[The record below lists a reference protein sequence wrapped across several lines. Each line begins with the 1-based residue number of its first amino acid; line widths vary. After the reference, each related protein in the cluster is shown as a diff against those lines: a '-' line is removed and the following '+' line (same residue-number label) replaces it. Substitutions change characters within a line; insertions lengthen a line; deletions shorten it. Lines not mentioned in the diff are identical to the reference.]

1 MQRLFLTHSLFLF
14 PAVVGVAVLA
24 SACGHPGAATSG
36 VGGTQGTAGN
46 NGGLGGS
53 DGTAGVTGGGIGGA
67 GNVMVIGP
75 DAGAAGMAMKMSCPS
90 ATSDPLPYTK
100 GYAQDPTIHQ
110 MAVSLANTLSD
121 TEKQQQMTGL
131 P

>member
-1 MQRLFLTHSLFLF
+1 MRGAPPPRATCAVFERLIRKESSNMQRLFLTHSLFLF

-46 NGGLGGS
+46 NGGLGGN
-53 DGTAGVTGGGIGGA
+53 DGTAGITGGTGGA

-75 DAGAAGMAMKMSCPS
+75 DAGAAGMAMKM
-90 ATSDPLPYTK
+90 
-100 GYAQDPTIHQ
+100 
-110 MAVSLANTLSD
+110 
-121 TEKQQQMTGL
+121 
-131 P
+131 